1 MMKTKKQ
8 NIYTVKK
15 KRVIQGKTNYKKR
28 IALVSSKKYRAVIRR
43 SLKHLTVQFVSFDT
57 KGDLVKVT
65 CKSQELKKLG
75 WDLSTSNLSASYLTG
90 LLASRKAKASGIDE
104 AIVDIGIH
112 PSIKGSRIY
121 ALVKG
126 LVDGGLKVPCDP
138 SMFPSNDRINGK
150 HVVDYYNMK
159 KENFKKSPAKLKES
173 FDKVKSLILNK

>member
-1 MMKTKKQ
+1 MKTKKQ

-15 KRVIQGKTNYKKR
+15 KRILQGKTNYKKR
-28 IALVSSKKYRAVIRR
+28 IALVSSKKHRAVIIK

-57 KGDLVKVT
+57 KGDIVKVK
-65 CKSQELKKLG
+65 CRSQELKKLG

-90 LLASRKAKASGIDE
+90 ILGAKKAKSAGIEE

-112 PSIKGSRIY
+112 PSVKGSRIY
-121 ALVKG
+121 ALIKG

-138 SMFPSNDRINGK
+138 SMFPSNDRLNGK

-159 KENFKKSPAKLKES
+159 KENFKESPAKIHES
-173 FDKVKSLILNK
+173 FEKVKNSLMKK